1 MIMIRIGE
9 NKIIKILVVDDDQ
22 NMINLIKFYLI
33 KENVEII
40 PCTDGHAA
48 LSILEKSRF
57 DLILIDI
64 LMPRM
69 DGHTLLKRIVNEMK
83 IDIPVIVVTAHG
95 PTDNL
100 MELISDGA
108 YDILQKPFTIN
119 RLKLTLFN
127 TLQYKN
133 LRDRFI
139 ELQKFIQKGKASQ

>member
-33 KENVEII
+33 KENVEIV
-40 PCTDGHAA
+40 PCTDGHVA

-69 DGHTLLKRIVNEMK
+69 DGHTLLKKIVNEMK

-127 TLQYKN
+127 TLQHKN
-133 LRDRFI
+133 LKDRFI
-139 ELQKFIQKGKASQ
+139 QLQKFIQNGKASQ

>member
-1 MIMIRIGE
+1 MD
-9 NKIIKILVVDDDQ
+9 V
-22 NMINLIKFYLI
+22 
-33 KENVEII
+33 
-40 PCTDGHAA
+40 
-48 LSILEKSRF
+48 
-57 DLILIDI
+57 

-69 DGHTLLKRIVNEMK
+69 DGHTLLKKIVNEMQ
-83 IDIPVIVVTAHG
+83 IEIPVIVVTAHG

-133 LRDRFI
+133 LKDRFV
-139 ELQKFIQKGKASQ
+139 ELKKFIKRGNASL